1 MAPFPHLS
9 CNDPSINGIEMC
21 HAFISHSAVFP
32 KATEQPADACRNQ
45 YGHERPL
52 PDKLL
57 ADARGTVDFFL
68 PLSTVFRRFFA
79 HPPELL
85 LGSIPYGPAHFLQVF
100 SYFFRLFAKLITC
113 GRHVF
118 SSSIKKHEIARRG
131 ATGED

>member
-1 MAPFPHLS
+1 
-9 CNDPSINGIEMC
+9 MC